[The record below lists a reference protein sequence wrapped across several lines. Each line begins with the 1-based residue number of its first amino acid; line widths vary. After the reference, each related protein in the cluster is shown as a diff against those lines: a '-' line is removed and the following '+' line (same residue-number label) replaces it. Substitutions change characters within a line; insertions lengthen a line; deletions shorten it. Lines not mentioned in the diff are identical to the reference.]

1 MRKSARAAFGR
12 RAVAITDAREFLKPS
27 TREARKKERA
37 RSSRTFRLP
46 NARGKVH
53 TFPRGHE
60 AMGGPP
66 TTSLHY
72 QSVIADAVTGVAPGD
87 ARGEPGAEPGAV
99 AEGFFD
105 LANADVV
112 RYAVGGDDELVV
124 EQDQSLHD
132 SCGGIVWESA
142 FCLAQLLQ
150 RDGGKRVRGKRVVE
164 LGAGAGL
171 LGMSAAKLGAEN
183 VLLTDH
189 PSAMPLLRRNVARNF
204 PENPDDTDDTDTA
217 RVSCLPLDWLD
228 ANHLS
233 AVLGTAKEEGSKVR
247 RFDVALA
254 ADVVFAKHL
263 VSPMLACV
271 AAAMSRARD
280 PRRATAYVCLQE
292 RCAEAF
298 DEFKRV
304 ARTVCGSF
312 TELEKKDVAFV
323 DDACF
328 VFELRGFEPTSLKK
342 EKKSARRGSGSK
354 EKKGKKEKKEK
365 KEKKGKKGKTPE
377 SCDAKDAFAETGVFA
392 KRKRARVA

>member
-1 MRKSARAAFGR
+1 
-12 RAVAITDAREFLKPS
+12 
-27 TREARKKERA
+27 
-37 RSSRTFRLP
+37 
-46 NARGKVH
+46 
-53 TFPRGHE
+53 
-60 AMGGPP
+60 MGGPP

-72 QSVIADAVTGVAPGD
+72 QSVIADAVTGVPPGD

-171 LGMSAAKLGAEN
+171 LGMSAAKLGAES

-204 PENPDDTDDTDTA
+204 PNPDDTDTDTA

-233 AVLGTAKEEGSKVR
+233 AVLGTFPKQENRG
-247 RFDVALA
+247 FNVALA

-271 AAAMSRARD
+271 AAAMARAQD

-328 VFELRGFEPTSLKK
+328 VFELRGFEPSV
-342 EKKSARRGSGSK
+342 EKKSAAGSGT
-354 EKKGKKEKKEK
+354 KEKKEK
-365 KEKKGKKGKTPE
+365 KEKKGKKGKKKKKGKTPE
-377 SCDAKDAFAETGVFA
+377 SCDAKDAFAETAVFA
-392 KRKRARVA
+392 KRKRARVE

>member
-1 MRKSARAAFGR
+1 MH
-12 RAVAITDAREFLKPS
+12 TD
-27 TREARKKERA
+27 
-37 RSSRTFRLP
+37 
-46 NARGKVH
+46 
-53 TFPRGHE
+53 PRGHE

-72 QSVIADAVTGVAPGD
+72 QSVIADAVTGVERGD
-87 ARGEPGAEPGAV
+87 AHDEPASAPAAV

-171 LGMSAAKLGAEN
+171 LGMSAAKLGAES

-204 PENPDDTDDTDTA
+204 PFPDDTDTA
-217 RVSCLPLDWLD
+217 VANARRRKRTPRVSCLPLDWLD

-233 AVLGTAKEEGSKVR
+233 AVLGTAKEEGP
-247 RFDVALA
+247 FDVALA

-263 VSPMLACV
+263 VSPMLRCV

-292 RCAEAF
+292 RCADAF

-328 VFELRGFEPTSLKK
+328 VFELRGFEPSV
-342 EKKSARRGSGSK
+342 EKKSAAGSGT
-354 EKKGKKEKKEK
+354 KEKKEK
-365 KEKKGKKGKTPE
+365 KEKKGKKGKKKKKGKTPE
-377 SCDAKDAFAETGVFA
+377 SCDAKDAFAETAVFA
-392 KRKRARVA
+392 KRKRARVE

>member
-1 MRKSARAAFGR
+1 
-12 RAVAITDAREFLKPS
+12 
-27 TREARKKERA
+27 
-37 RSSRTFRLP
+37 
-46 NARGKVH
+46 
-53 TFPRGHE
+53 
-60 AMGGPP
+60 MGGPP

-298 DEFKRV
+298 EEFKRV

-328 VFELRGFEPTSLKK
+328 VFELRGFEPREPSEPSEPTSLKK
-342 EKKSARRGSGSK
+342 KKKSARRGSGSK

>member
-1 MRKSARAAFGR
+1 
-12 RAVAITDAREFLKPS
+12 
-27 TREARKKERA
+27 
-37 RSSRTFRLP
+37 
-46 NARGKVH
+46 
-53 TFPRGHE
+53 
-60 AMGGPP
+60 MGGPP

-72 QSVIADAVTGVAPGD
+72 QSVIADAVTGAGPRD

-189 PSAMPLLRRNVARNF
+189 PSALPLLRRNVARNF
-204 PENPDDTDDTDTA
+204 PFPDDTDTA
-217 RVSCLPLDWLD
+217 VANARTPRTPRVSCLPLDWLD

-233 AVLGTAKEEGSKVR
+233 AVLGTAKEEGP
-247 RFDVALA
+247 FDVALA

-263 VSPMLACV
+263 VSPMLRCV

-328 VFELRGFEPTSLKK
+328 VFELRGFGPSV
-342 EKKSARRGSGSK
+342 EKKSAAGSGTKEKK

-365 KEKKGKKGKTPE
+365 KGKTSE

-392 KRKRARVA
+392 KRKRARVE

>member
-1 MRKSARAAFGR
+1 
-12 RAVAITDAREFLKPS
+12 
-27 TREARKKERA
+27 
-37 RSSRTFRLP
+37 
-46 NARGKVH
+46 
-53 TFPRGHE
+53 
-60 AMGGPP
+60 MGGPP

-72 QSVIADAVTGVAPGD
+72 QSVIADAVTGAERGD
-87 ARGEPGAEPGAV
+87 AHDEPASAPAAV

-183 VLLTDH
+183 VVLTDH

-204 PENPDDTDDTDTA
+204 PNDDERNATDGDFKPPN
-217 RVSCLPLDWLD
+217 VSCLELDWQ
-228 ANHLS
+228 NESHLRS
-233 AVLGTAKEEGSKVR
+233 VLNVSDDGRGP
-247 RFDVALA
+247 FDVALA
-254 ADVVFAKHL
+254 ADVVFAKAL
-263 VSPMLACV
+263 VKPLLRCV
-271 AAAMSRARD
+271 AITLAGSRD
-280 PRRATAYVCLQE
+280 PRSATAYVCLQE

-298 DEFKRV
+298 AEFKRI
-304 ARTVCGSF
+304 AREMCDTF
-312 TELEKKDVAFV
+312 TELTKDDVAFV

-328 VFELRGFEPTSLKK
+328 VFEMRGFDAKKAKKKKQALEK
-342 EKKSARRGSGSK
+342 EKTPLRVSESGKHS
-354 EKKGKKEKKEK
+354 EKKAKKAKKDGNER
-365 KEKKGKKGKTPE
+365 
-377 SCDAKDAFAETGVFA
+377 GVSA
-392 KRKRARVA
+392 TQKQKRARVG

>member
-1 MRKSARAAFGR
+1 
-12 RAVAITDAREFLKPS
+12 
-27 TREARKKERA
+27 
-37 RSSRTFRLP
+37 
-46 NARGKVH
+46 
-53 TFPRGHE
+53 
-60 AMGGPP
+60 MGGPP

-72 QSVIADAVTGVAPGD
+72 QSVIADAVTGAGPGD

-189 PSAMPLLRRNVARNF
+189 PSALPLLRRNVARNF
-204 PENPDDTDDTDTA
+204 PFPDDTDTA
-217 RVSCLPLDWLD
+217 VANARTPRTPRVSCLPLDWLD

-233 AVLGTAKEEGSKVR
+233 AVLGTAKEEGP
-247 RFDVALA
+247 FDVALA

-263 VSPMLACV
+263 VSPMLRCV

-328 VFELRGFEPTSLKK
+328 VFELRGFEPSEPSEPSVASLRKK
-342 EKKSARRGSGSK
+342 KKKSASAAGSGSK

>member
-1 MRKSARAAFGR
+1 M
-12 RAVAITDAREFLKPS
+12 
-27 TREARKKERA
+27 
-37 RSSRTFRLP
+37 
-46 NARGKVH
+46 
-53 TFPRGHE
+53 
-60 AMGGPP
+60 
-66 TTSLHY
+66 
-72 QSVIADAVTGVAPGD
+72 
-87 ARGEPGAEPGAV
+87 
-99 AEGFFD
+99 
-105 LANADVV
+105 
-112 RYAVGGDDELVV
+112 
-124 EQDQSLHD
+124 
-132 SCGGIVWESA
+132 
-142 FCLAQLLQ
+142 
-150 RDGGKRVRGKRVVE
+150 RGKRVVE

-183 VLLTDH
+183 VVLTDH

-298 DEFKRV
+298 EEFKRV

-328 VFELRGFEPTSLKK
+328 VFELRGFEPSEPSEPTSLKK
-342 EKKSARRGSGSK
+342 KKKSARRGSGSK

-365 KEKKGKKGKTPE
+365 KEKEGKKGKTPK

>member
-1 MRKSARAAFGR
+1 
-12 RAVAITDAREFLKPS
+12 
-27 TREARKKERA
+27 
-37 RSSRTFRLP
+37 
-46 NARGKVH
+46 
-53 TFPRGHE
+53 
-60 AMGGPP
+60 MGGPP

-72 QSVIADAVTGVAPGD
+72 QSVIADAVTGAERGD
-87 ARGEPGAEPGAV
+87 AHDEPASAPAAV

-183 VLLTDH
+183 VVLTDH

-204 PENPDDTDDTDTA
+204 PNDDERNATDGVFKPPN
-217 RVSCLPLDWLD
+217 VSCLELDWQ
-228 ANHLS
+228 NESHLRS
-233 AVLGTAKEEGSKVR
+233 VLNVSDDGRGP
-247 RFDVALA
+247 FDVALA
-254 ADVVFAKHL
+254 ADVVFAKAL
-263 VSPMLACV
+263 VKPLLRCV
-271 AAAMSRARD
+271 AITLAGSRD
-280 PRRATAYVCLQE
+280 PRSATAYVCLQE

-298 DEFKRV
+298 AEFKRI
-304 ARTVCGSF
+304 AREMCDTF
-312 TELEKKDVAFV
+312 TELTKDDVAFV

-328 VFELRGFEPTSLKK
+328 VFEMRGFDAKKAKKTSKK
-342 EKKSARRGSGSK
+342 KKTRASESGKHSEKKAKKAKKDGNERGVSATQK
-354 EKKGKKEKKEK
+354 Q
-365 KEKKGKKGKTPE
+365 
-377 SCDAKDAFAETGVFA
+377 
-392 KRKRARVA
+392 KRARVG